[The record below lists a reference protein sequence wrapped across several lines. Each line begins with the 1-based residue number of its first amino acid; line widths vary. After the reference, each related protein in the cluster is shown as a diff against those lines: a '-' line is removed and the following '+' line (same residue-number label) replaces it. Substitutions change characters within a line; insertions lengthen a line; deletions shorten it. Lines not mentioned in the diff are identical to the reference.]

1 MLYRY
6 LTFLRCF
13 FLEINFIDVLKNIL
27 IKLVRTNL
35 VCQNEKKS
43 LRTKNVC
50 FATMFACGSKRIAV
64 YFLCNKKCLPLS
76 NKHCVNVLSL
86 VLIISSLV
94 GK

>member
-35 VCQNEKKS
+35 VCQNEKKI
-43 LRTKNVC
+43 TQ
-50 FATMFACGSKRIAV
+50 G
-64 YFLCNKKCLPLS
+64 
-76 NKHCVNVLSL
+76 
-86 VLIISSLV
+86 
-94 GK
+94 